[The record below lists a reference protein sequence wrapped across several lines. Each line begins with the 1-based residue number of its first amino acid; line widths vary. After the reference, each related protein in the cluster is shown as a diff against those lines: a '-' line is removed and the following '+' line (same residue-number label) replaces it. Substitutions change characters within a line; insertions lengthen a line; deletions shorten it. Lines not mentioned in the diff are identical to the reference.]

1 MMTRDVEGPID
12 RMQIPPAQEDGVDQ
26 PSPAH
31 AERSRRIEGARL
43 AETVGEKAQRHLR
56 ARNKAKGSVWFGLG
70 AFGVVGWSIA
80 VPTLAGIALG
90 LWIDF
95 TWPGRLSWTLA
106 LMLAGVTVG
115 AFNAWYWISQEQ
127 RAMEKEKG
135 RRDGE

>member
-1 MMTRDVEGPID
+1 MTPETNESD
-12 RMQIPPAQEDGVDQ
+12 RAPLPDAPREPAAAPTQRGDE
-26 PSPAH
+26 
-31 AERSRRIEGARL
+31 L
-43 AETVGEKAQRHLR
+43 AEAVGAKAHRHLR
-56 ARNKAKGSVWFGLG
+56 AQDKARGSVWFGLG
-70 AFGVVGWSIA
+70 AFGVIGWSIA

-90 LWIDF
+90 LWIDV
-95 TWPGRLSWTLA
+95 TWPGHLSWTLA

>member
-1 MMTRDVEGPID
+1 MTPETNKSD
-12 RMQIPPAQEDGVDQ
+12 RASLPDAPREPGAAPAKRGDE
-26 PSPAH
+26 
-31 AERSRRIEGARL
+31 L
-43 AETVGEKAQRHLR
+43 AETVGAKAHRHLR
-56 ARNKAKGSVWFGLG
+56 AQDKARGSVWFGLG
-70 AFGVVGWSIA
+70 AFGVIGWSIA

>member
-1 MMTRDVEGPID
+1 MTPEANESDCTPLPTAPQE
-12 RMQIPPAQEDGVDQ
+12 PATASTQRGDE
-26 PSPAH
+26 
-31 AERSRRIEGARL
+31 L
-43 AETVGEKAQRHLR
+43 AETVGAKAHRHLR
-56 ARNKAKGSVWFGLG
+56 AQDKAQGSVWFGLG
-70 AFGVVGWSIA
+70 AFGVIGWSIA

-90 LWIDF
+90 LWIDV

-127 RAMEKEKG
+127 RAMEKGKG